1 MKFLTAF
8 IILAAIG
15 AGGYYWYSN
24 QEQAP
29 SGRPR
34 GGGAAVLVV
43 AVSVAPQPLQ
53 EMVEALG
60 TAKANE
66 SVTLTAGLTDTV
78 RRINFDDGDYV
89 EAGTVLVELT
99 SKEEEAQL
107 AEARAE
113 LDEARRQLVRLEDL
127 DNRGIA
133 ATSDV
138 DMARSATAAAEA
150 RLNTVL
156 ARLEDRLIRAPFSG
170 VLGFREVSPGTLLGP
185 SDAITTIDDVSQ
197 IKLDF
202 TVPEK
207 FLAVMGPGRRIY
219 ASGASWGDREFEGV
233 VSAVSS
239 RVDPV
244 TRAVVV
250 RAIIPNED
258 RALRPGMLLTV
269 RVVAEERISIVVP
282 ERSVVQV
289 GNSSFVYVVGPDRR
303 AHRREVQLGNR
314 QLGIVEVLAG
324 LEEGERVVTE
334 GVIKLREGLLVQL
347 AGDGAG
353 PRVAEQRSEEQREAA
368 TRPDS
373 AAPTE
378 TGDAPARSNQ

>member
-1 MKFLTAF
+1 MKFFVTL
-8 IILAAIG
+8 IIMAAIG
-15 AGGYYWYSN
+15 AGGYYWYIN

-34 GGGAAVLVV
+34 TAAAVLVV
-43 AVSVAPQPLQ
+43 TTPVASQPLQ

-60 TAKANE
+60 TARANE
-66 SVTLTAGLTDTV
+66 SVTLTASLTDTV

-99 SKEEEAQL
+99 SEEEEAQL

-113 LDEARRQLVRLEDL
+113 FDEARRQLARLEDL
-127 DNRGIA
+127 DRRGIA
-133 ATSDV
+133 ATSEV
-138 DMARSATAAAEA
+138 DLARSAAEAAEA
-150 RLNTVL
+150 RLNTEL
-156 ARLEDRLIRAPFSG
+156 ARLKDRLIRAPFSG
-170 VLGFREVSPGTLLGP
+170 LLGFRDISPGTLLGP

-207 FLAVMGPGRRIY
+207 FLSVMQPGRTIY
-219 ASGASWGDREFEGV
+219 ASGASWQDREFEGV
-233 VSAVSS
+233 VRAVGS

-244 TRAVVV
+244 TRALVV

-269 RVVAEERISIVVP
+269 RILAEERTAIVVP

-289 GNSSFVYVVGPDRR
+289 GNSSFVYVVGANQRVNR
-303 AHRREVQLGNR
+303 HEVKLGTR
-314 QLGIVEVLAG
+314 QLGVVEVVAG
-324 LEEGERVVTE
+324 LEEGEQIVTD
-334 GVIKLREGLLVQL
+334 GIIKLREGSLVKV
-347 AGDGAG
+347 AGDGAEQ
-353 PRVAEQRSEEQREAA
+353 RVAEQRPEEPRDAA
-368 TRPDS
+368 RQSDS
-373 AAPTE
+373 VAPTE
-378 TGDAPARSNQ
+378 TGDAPARSN

>member
-1 MKFLTAF
+1 MKFFVTL
-8 IILAAIG
+8 IIMAAIG
-15 AGGYYWYSN
+15 AGGYYWYIN

-34 GGGAAVLVV
+34 TAAAVLVV
-43 AVSVAPQPLQ
+43 TTLVASQPLQ

-60 TAKANE
+60 TARANE
-66 SVTLTAGLTDTV
+66 SVTLTASLTDTV

-99 SKEEEAQL
+99 SEEEEAQL

-113 LDEARRQLVRLEDL
+113 LDEARRQLARLEDL
-127 DNRGIA
+127 DRRGIA
-133 ATSDV
+133 ATSEV
-138 DMARSATAAAEA
+138 DLARSAAEAAEA
-150 RLNTVL
+150 RLNTEL
-156 ARLEDRLIRAPFSG
+156 ARLKDRLIRAPFSG
-170 VLGFREVSPGTLLGP
+170 LLGFRDISPGTLLGP

-207 FLAVMGPGRRIY
+207 FLSVMQPGRTIY
-219 ASGASWGDREFEGV
+219 ASGASWQDREFEGV
-233 VSAVSS
+233 VRAVGS

-244 TRAVVV
+244 TRALVV

-269 RVVAEERISIVVP
+269 RILAEERTAIVVP

-289 GNSSFVYVVGPDRR
+289 GNSSFVYVVGANQRVNR
-303 AHRREVQLGNR
+303 HEVQLGTR
-314 QLGIVEVLAG
+314 QLGVVEVVAG
-324 LEEGERVVTE
+324 LEEGEQIVTD
-334 GVIKLREGLLVQL
+334 GIIKLREGSLVKV
-347 AGDGAG
+347 AGDGAEQ
-353 PRVAEQRSEEQREAA
+353 RVAEQRPEEPRDAA
-368 TRPDS
+368 RQSDS
-373 AAPTE
+373 VAPTE
-378 TGDAPARSNQ
+378 TGDAPARSN

>member
-1 MKFLTAF
+1 
-8 IILAAIG
+8 
-15 AGGYYWYSN
+15 
-24 QEQAP
+24 
-29 SGRPR
+29 
-34 GGGAAVLVV
+34 VL
-43 AVSVAPQPLQ
+43 L
-53 EMVEALG
+53 
-60 TAKANE
+60 
-66 SVTLTAGLTDTV
+66 
-78 RRINFDDGDYV
+78 
-89 EAGTVLVELT
+89 ELT

-138 DMARSATAAAEA
+138 DLARSATATAEA

-219 ASGASWGDREFEGV
+219 ARGASWPDREFEGV

-269 RVVAEERISIVVP
+269 RIVAEERTAIVVP

-289 GNSSFVYVVGPDRR
+289 GNSAFVYVVGPDRR
-303 AHRREVQLGNR
+303 AHRREVQLGTR

>member
-1 MKFLTAF
+1 MKFFVTL
-8 IILAAIG
+8 IIMVAIG
-15 AGGYYWYSN
+15 AGGYYWYIN
-24 QEQAP
+24 QEQVP

-34 GGGAAVLVV
+34 TAAAVLVV
-43 AVSVAPQPLQ
+43 ATPVARQPLQ

-60 TAKANE
+60 TARANE

-89 EAGTVLVELT
+89 EAGTVLVEMT
-99 SKEEEAQL
+99 SNEEEAQL

-113 LDEARRQLVRLEDL
+113 LDEARRQLARLEDL
-127 DNRGIA
+127 DRRGIA
-133 ATSDV
+133 ATSEV
-138 DMARSATAAAEA
+138 DLARSAAEAAKA
-150 RLNTVL
+150 RLNTEL

-185 SDAITTIDDVSQ
+185 SDAITTIDDVSH

-207 FLAVMGPGRRIY
+207 FLSVMQPGRTIN
-219 ASGASWGDREFEGV
+219 ASGASWQDREFEGV
-233 VSAVSS
+233 VRAVGS

-244 TRAVVV
+244 TRALVV

-269 RVVAEERISIVVP
+269 RILAEERTAIVVP

-289 GNSSFVYVVGPDRR
+289 GNSSFVYLVGANQRVNR
-303 AHRREVQLGNR
+303 QEVQLGTR
-314 QLGIVEVLAG
+314 QLGVVEVVAG
-324 LEEGERVVTE
+324 LEEGEQIVTD
-334 GVIKLREGLLVQL
+334 GIIKLREGSLVKV
-347 AGDGAG
+347 AGDGAEQ
-353 PRVAEQRSEEQREAA
+353 RVAEQRPEELRDAA
-368 TRPDS
+368 RQSDS
-373 AAPTE
+373 VAPTE
-378 TGDAPARSNQ
+378 TGDAPARSN

>member
-1 MKFLTAF
+1 MKFFVTL
-8 IILAAIG
+8 IIMAAIG
-15 AGGYYWYSN
+15 AGGYYWYIN

-34 GGGAAVLVV
+34 TAAAVLVV
-43 AVSVAPQPLQ
+43 STPVASQPLQ
-53 EMVEALG
+53 EMIEALG

-66 SVTLTAGLTDTV
+66 SVTLTASLTDTV

-99 SKEEEAQL
+99 SEEEEAQL

-113 LDEARRQLVRLEDL
+113 LDEARRQLARLEDL
-127 DNRGIA
+127 DRRGIA
-133 ATSDV
+133 ATSEV
-138 DMARSATAAAEA
+138 DLARSAAEAAEA
-150 RLNTVL
+150 RLNTEL
-156 ARLEDRLIRAPFSG
+156 ARLKDRLIRAPFSG
-170 VLGFREVSPGTLLGP
+170 LLGFRDISPGTLLGP

-207 FLAVMGPGRRIY
+207 FLALMQPGRTIY
-219 ASGASWGDREFEGV
+219 ASGVSWQDREFEGV
-233 VSAVSS
+233 VRAVGS

-269 RVVAEERISIVVP
+269 RVVAQERTAIVVP

-289 GNSSFVYVVGPDRR
+289 GNSSFVYVVGADQR
-303 AHRREVQLGNR
+303 AHRREVRLGTR
-314 QLGIVEVLAG
+314 QWGIVEVVAG
-324 LEEGERVVTE
+324 LEEGEPVVTD
-334 GVIKLREGLLVQL
+334 GIIKLREGLLVKV
-347 AGDGAG
+347 AGDGAEQ
-353 PRVAEQRSEEQREAA
+353 RVAEQRSEELRDAA
-368 TRPDS
+368 RQSDS

-378 TGDAPARSNQ
+378 TGDAPARSN

>member
-1 MKFLTAF
+1 MKFFVTL
-8 IILAAIG
+8 IIMAAIG
-15 AGGYYWYSN
+15 AGGYYWYIN

-34 GGGAAVLVV
+34 TAAAVLVV
-43 AVSVAPQPLQ
+43 TTPVASQPLQ

-60 TAKANE
+60 TARANE
-66 SVTLTAGLTDTV
+66 SVTLTASLTDTV

-99 SKEEEAQL
+99 SEEEEAQL

-113 LDEARRQLVRLEDL
+113 LDEARRQLARLEDL
-127 DNRGIA
+127 DRRGIA
-133 ATSDV
+133 ATSEV
-138 DMARSATAAAEA
+138 DLARSAAEAAEA
-150 RLNTVL
+150 RLNTEL
-156 ARLEDRLIRAPFSG
+156 ARLKDRLIRAPFSG
-170 VLGFREVSPGTLLGP
+170 LLGFRDISPGTLLGP

-207 FLAVMGPGRRIY
+207 FLSVMQPGRTIY
-219 ASGASWGDREFEGV
+219 ASGASWQDREFEGV
-233 VSAVSS
+233 VRAVGS

-244 TRAVVV
+244 TRALVV

-269 RVVAEERISIVVP
+269 RILAEERTAIVVP

-289 GNSSFVYVVGPDRR
+289 GNSSFVYVVGANQRVNR
-303 AHRREVQLGNR
+303 HEVQLGTR
-314 QLGIVEVLAG
+314 QLGVVEVVAG
-324 LEEGERVVTE
+324 LEEGEQIVTD
-334 GVIKLREGLLVQL
+334 GIIKLREGSLVKV
-347 AGDGAG
+347 AGDGAEQ
-353 PRVAEQRSEEQREAA
+353 RVAEQRPEEPRDAA
-368 TRPDS
+368 RQSDS
-373 AAPTE
+373 VAPTE
-378 TGDAPARSNQ
+378 TGDAPARSN

>member
-1 MKFLTAF
+1 MKFFVTL
-8 IILAAIG
+8 IIMAAIG
-15 AGGYYWYSN
+15 AGGYYLYIN

-34 GGGAAVLVV
+34 TAAAVLVV
-43 AVSVAPQPLQ
+43 ATPVASQPLQ

-66 SVTLTAGLTDTV
+66 SVTLTASLTDTV
-78 RRINFDDGDYV
+78 RRINFDDGEYV

-99 SKEEEAQL
+99 SEEEEAQL

-113 LDEARRQLVRLEDL
+113 LDEARRQLARLEDL
-127 DNRGIA
+127 DRRGIA
-133 ATSDV
+133 ATSEV
-138 DMARSATAAAEA
+138 DLARSAAEAAEA
-150 RLNTVL
+150 RLNTEL
-156 ARLEDRLIRAPFSG
+156 ARLKDRLIRAPFSG
-170 VLGFREVSPGTLLGP
+170 LLGFREVSPGTLLGP
-185 SDAITTIDDVSQ
+185 NQAITTIDDVSQ

-207 FLAVMGPGRRIY
+207 FLALMQPGRTIY
-219 ASGASWGDREFEGV
+219 ASGASWQDRQFEGV
-233 VSAVSS
+233 VRAVGS

-269 RVVAEERISIVVP
+269 RILAEERTAIVVP

-289 GNSSFVYVVGPDRR
+289 GNSSFVYVVGANQRVN
-303 AHRREVQLGNR
+303 RREVQLGTR
-314 QLGIVEVLAG
+314 QLGVVEVVAG
-324 LEEGERVVTE
+324 LEEGEQIVTD
-334 GVIKLREGLLVQL
+334 GIIKLREGMLVKV
-347 AGDGAG
+347 AGDGAEQ
-353 PRVAEQRSEEQREAA
+353 RVAEQRSEELRDAA
-368 TRPDS
+368 TQSDS

-378 TGDAPARSNQ
+378 TGDAPARSN